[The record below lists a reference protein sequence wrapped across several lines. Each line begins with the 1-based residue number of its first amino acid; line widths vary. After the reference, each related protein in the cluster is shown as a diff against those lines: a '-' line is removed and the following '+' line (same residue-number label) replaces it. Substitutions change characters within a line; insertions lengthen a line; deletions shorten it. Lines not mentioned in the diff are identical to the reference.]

1 MKWFGKQSYALF
13 SIETVSSIEKKNT
26 LAYHYRFL
34 VLLLCVIFIYF
45 TYKYSISV
53 AKTTCSRGRQHF
65 IRQKGKKSNQEMVCF
80 PRTDILHINF
90 VKYII

>member
-13 SIETVSSIEKKNT
+13 SIETVSSIEKKKH
-26 LAYHYRFL
+26 LRIIIVFL

-45 TYKYSISV
+45 TYISV

-65 IRQKGKKSNQEMVCF
+65 IRQKGKKTNQEMVCF